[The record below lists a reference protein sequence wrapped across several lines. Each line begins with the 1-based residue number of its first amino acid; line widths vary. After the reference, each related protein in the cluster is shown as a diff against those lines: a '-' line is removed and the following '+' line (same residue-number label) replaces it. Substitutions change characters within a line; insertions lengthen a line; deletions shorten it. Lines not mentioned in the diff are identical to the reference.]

1 MDAKGIAEIEK
12 LVQDAG
18 VRLDGEGELGDWV
31 GGRVVLVQTD
41 RAIGDW
47 VPIAERTL

>member
-1 MDAKGIAEIEK
+1 VDPKGIAEIET

-18 VRLDGEGELGDWV
+18 LRLDGEGELGGWV

-41 RAIGDW
+41 KAIGEW
-47 VPIAERTL
+47 VTIAERIL